1 MRALATILICSLP
14 AAAQSSPPAKTRK
27 TPAVAYR
34 SECLNSAGFC
44 IRVPAAWQRLG
55 DIFGDLGFVVAEPH
69 AGADS
74 ASRPQL
80 TVAAIDLAPKEG
92 GGTAA
97 PVREPAIPSLDVLVE
112 RMLTPEGALASA
124 RTLERRRLL
133 LNGASAQIVRV
144 ELRDEEGKP
153 DAIEEIALIEGA
165 DGMVYSIA
173 LRCAQQDFTTENHS
187 PGRQE
192 SAPEAAHSPQ
202 PRQDSQPN
210 KAMKIIRDIAEMQAA
225 SRAARMGGLSIG
237 FVPTMGALHEGHLSL
252 ARRAR
257 AQATLVVV
265 SIFVNPLQFGPS
277 EDFGRYPRTLESD
290 CALLEAEGVEVV
302 FAPSTEQMYPPDAT
316 TVVYVEGVSDRL
328 DGRSRP
334 GHFRGVS
341 TVVAKLFHIVG
352 PDCAVFG
359 QKDAAQVAVLRRMV
373 RDLNMPIELIVAP
386 IARDPDGLALSS
398 RNAYLS
404 ADERRQALVLHRAL
418 QRVEELAGSGET
430 NSERLRSAALYVLAD
445 EPAAVLDYLE
455 IVNPDTLL
463 PVDSVARGAL
473 FAVAASFGPTRLI
486 DNVLLPPR

>member
-1 MRALATILICSLP
+1 
-14 AAAQSSPPAKTRK
+14 
-27 TPAVAYR
+27 
-34 SECLNSAGFC
+34 
-44 IRVPAAWQRLG
+44 
-55 DIFGDLGFVVAEPH
+55 
-69 AGADS
+69 
-74 ASRPQL
+74 
-80 TVAAIDLAPKEG
+80 
-92 GGTAA
+92 
-97 PVREPAIPSLDVLVE
+97 
-112 RMLTPEGALASA
+112 
-124 RTLERRRLL
+124 
-133 LNGASAQIVRV
+133 
-144 ELRDEEGKP
+144 
-153 DAIEEIALIEGA
+153 
-165 DGMVYSIA
+165 
-173 LRCAQQDFTTENHS
+173 
-187 PGRQE
+187 
-192 SAPEAAHSPQ
+192 
-202 PRQDSQPN
+202 
-210 KAMKIIRDIAEMQAA
+210 MKIIRDIAEMQAA

-277 EDFGRYPRTLESD
+277 EDFGRYPRMLESD

-302 FAPSTEQMYPPDAT
+302 FAPSTEQMYPPDAA
-316 TVVYVEGVSDRL
+316 TVVHVEGLSDRL

-418 QRVEELAGSGET
+418 RRVEELAGSGET

-445 EPAAVLDYLE
+445 EPVAVLDYLE

-463 PVDSVARGAL
+463 PVDSVAQGAL

-486 DNVLLPPR
+486 DNVLLPPQ